1 MRGEFSGRTVT
12 ITGAGSG
19 IGRSTALLFARLGAK
34 VHLADLDA
42 DRVEEVRRE
51 IEALDRRA
59 TAHVVD
65 VSDPAAVETLAER
78 VFGEDKAVDV
88 LHNNAGIGHA
98 GPVEETTLDDWQRVI
113 AVNLLGTIYGVHF
126 FVPRMLRQGRPGH
139 VVNTASGA
147 GLVAWGEMAPYC
159 TSKFGVVGLSE
170 ALSAELAPKGIQVTA
185 VCPGFID
192 TPIVRTA
199 ILRGGLSGRTERIGD
214 FYRKRGASPDVV
226 AEAVVDAVR
235 KRRLIQ
241 PVPRAHVVPAWLL
254 KRLSPRAAQAMSR
267 RGTRLI
273 AGRH

>member
-214 FYRKRGASPDVV
+214 FYRKRGASAEVV